1 MFVFRRIQELYQRGG
16 FREIAR
22 GIRDFIMFKTNAESV
37 FLKLTQSA
45 TLNIGDVNIEFY
57 LEQKEDFARA
67 SGHGERDVL
76 LDFIDELSANDT
88 VWDIGA
94 NIGTYSI
101 AAELLDATAEAFEPA
116 TGAQE
121 RLNRNASLNG
131 VSIDIHDYALADENG
146 KTILSHEDRSGTRQ
160 LTDSGAGDVVPVKRG
175 DDVDIIPPD
184 IVKIDVE
191 GAEIDVLR
199 GMHDTLAKSRVC
211 YVEYHSNVDRSAVMN
226 EVKETGLEFAFEFNR
241 NILKFTREFTKQPL
255 ENNSE

>member
-1 MFVFRRIQELYQRGG
+1 M
-16 FREIAR
+16 
-22 GIRDFIMFKTNAESV
+22 
-37 FLKLTQSA
+37 
-45 TLNIGDVNIEFY
+45 
-57 LEQKEDFARA
+57 
-67 SGHGERDVL
+67 
-76 LDFIDELSANDT
+76 
-88 VWDIGA
+88 
-94 NIGTYSI
+94 
-101 AAELLDATAEAFEPA
+101 
-116 TGAQE
+116 
-121 RLNRNASLNG
+121 
-131 VSIDIHDYALADENG
+131 
-146 KTILSHEDRSGTRQ
+146 
-160 LTDSGAGDVVPVKRG
+160 TDSGAGDVVPVKRG